1 MIIIAASNKTN
12 KTLSRLLCKNWKHV
26 APIVANNN
34 KLTLYQ
40 FTRAWRHATPINL
53 QWRDMKILEQHGW
66 IFIPLP
72 YAQTNTNIEKIRAV
86 TCVAFTK
93 RAIGL
98 SDIKIQT
105 PNQLIKAIIRQKL
118 ILFPNPPHRHLY

>member
-26 APIVANNN
+26 APIVANND

-40 FTRAWRHATPINL
+40 FTRAWRHATPIKL

-66 IFIPLP
+66 IFIPLS
-72 YAQTNTNIEKIRAV
+72 YTQTNTNIEKIRAV

-105 PNQLIKAIIRQKL
+105 PNQLIKATISQPPVRT
-118 ILFPNPPHRHLY
+118 PNPNRTHLY